1 MRKCLAGLAALLLL
15 LFAAGPARADR
26 VDEAWKHGNDA
37 YFRGDY
43 PGAVAAYEQ
52 LDHQGISSA
61 DLSYNLGVAY
71 FRLGQLGRA
80 IWAFERAAALDP
92 EAEDARFNLE
102 QARKL
107 ADRRAI
113 DKIEGAQRDPAW
125 IRLVTAFTTSA
136 QTWLFFTLYLG
147 CFALLFLR
155 RRAAEDARAPL
166 SAGAAILG
174 VAAVLAGAALAGR
187 GVLERIPFA
196 IVLPDVVPVKEGA
209 DPNYRTSFEIH
220 AGLRVRLVERDQD
233 WIRIRLANGLE
244 GWVRDQDVGRL

>member
-1 MRKCLAGLAALLLL
+1 LPLVCLMVLAA
-15 LFAAGPARADR
+15 APARADR

-80 IWAFERAAALDP
+80 IWAFERAVALDP

-125 IRLVTAFTTSA
+125 IRLVTAFTTA
-136 QTWLFFTLYLG
+136 TQTWLFLALYLG

-155 RRAAEDARAPL
+155 RRADADARAPL

-174 VAAVLAGAALAGR
+174 VAALLSGGLLAGR
-187 GVLERIPFA
+187 VVLERIPFA

-233 WIRIRLANGLE
+233 WIRVRLANGLE